1 MLTRVCAV
9 LFLLSL
15 FAATPSI
22 VSAQA
27 GSAIGTFKF
36 IMDEESTIKTLDFE
50 ARTDSKGNTAGVMRF
65 SDEMKVTF
73 QDVDGTGEPQDEPGS
88 FFMTAALDAMTIQK
102 NTAVISGV
110 VRESSHRSYVGKW
123 IQLVIED
130 NDGIRVAD
138 KFGWSFCQ
146 PDLGGWIPS
155 DFEVPGDK
163 GAFMSWW
170 ATDAERKDDV
180 GIPSPNL
187 IPGSLKACKVF
198 PVRAYDWATILKA
211 DGEIRIAQEGEL
223 R

>member
-9 LFLLSL
+9 LFVLSL
-15 FAATPSI
+15 FVATPSI
-22 VSAQA
+22 ASAQA

-36 IMDEESTIKTLDFE
+36 NLDEESTKTLDFE
-50 ARTDSKGNTAGVMRF
+50 VRTDEQGNTTGF
-65 SDEMKVTF
+65 MKFTDDAKVQF
-73 QDVDGTGEPQDEPGS
+73 QDVDGTGDPQDEPGP
-88 FFMTAALDAMTIQK
+88 FFMTAALDAMSIVEK
-102 NTAVISGV
+102 NRAVISGV
-110 VRESSHRSYVGKW
+110 VRESSHRSYIGKW

-130 NDGIRVAD
+130 NDGRELTD

-155 DFEVPGDK
+155 DFEVPGDR

-170 ATDAERKDDV
+170 ATDAEVKDDV

-187 IPGSLKACKVF
+187 IPGTLKACKVF
-198 PVRAYDWATILKA
+198 PVLAYDWATILKA
-211 DGEIRIAQEGEL
+211 DGDIKIVEDR

>member
-9 LFLLSL
+9 LFALTL
-15 FAATPSI
+15 FVAAPQFA
-22 VSAQA
+22 SAQA
-27 GSAIGTFKF
+27 GLATGTFKF
-36 IMDEESTIKTLDFE
+36 LMDEEESAAKTLDFE
-50 ARTDSKGNTAGVMRF
+50 ARTDEKGNTSGF
-65 SDEMKVTF
+65 MKFTDDSKVEF
-73 QDVDGTGEPQDEPGS
+73 QDVDGSGDPQDEPGP
-88 FFMTAALDAMTIQK
+88 FFMIAALDAMTIEK
-102 NTAVISGV
+102 NRAVISGV

-130 NDGIRVAD
+130 NDGREFVD

-187 IPGSLKACKVF
+187 IPGNLKACKVY
-198 PVRAYDWATILKA
+198 PVLAYDWATLLKA
-211 DGEIRIAQEGEL
+211 DGEIRIEGGT